1 MIAIDRIQAQL
12 RASAQQNY
20 EAVAAPPF
28 TYFFNPDDASP
39 WSNYAI
45 PDQSVT
51 GDLTAPLAALVDDF
65 RARQRLPRFEFIE
78 EFAPDLAPV
87 LAAHGFVEE
96 MRALLMVCTPAT
108 YQPAPPVTDV
118 TVTELTT
125 AAPLTAIQEFLT
137 VQRRGFSSDEASA
150 VTAED
155 AQGFRQ
161 RFQTTRL
168 FAAYADAQM
177 VSAGCLQPAFY
188 GVTEIAG
195 IATLHAFRRQGIA
208 TLLTGYAAQ
217 VAFAA
222 GLEAVFL
229 TAGSAAAGRVY
240 ERVGFRTV
248 GSGLAYS
255 LPAENP

>member
-20 EAVAAPPF
+20 EAVVAPPF

-45 PDQSVT
+45 PDQPVT
-51 GDLTAPLAALVDDF
+51 GDLTAPLAALIAVF
-65 RARQRLPRFEFIE
+65 RSRQRLPRFEFIE

-108 YQPAPPVTDV
+108 YQPAPPVADV
-118 TVTELTT
+118 TVIELTA

-137 VQRRGFSSDEASA
+137 VQRRGFSNDEASA
-150 VTAED
+150 VTADD

-161 RFQTTRL
+161 RFQTMRL
-168 FAAYADAQM
+168 FAAYADGQM
-177 VSAGCLQPAFY
+177 VSAGCLQPTFH

-208 TLLTGYAAQ
+208 TLLTGYAVQ
-217 VAFAA
+217 VAFVA

-255 LPAENP
+255 LPAEA

>member
-45 PDQSVT
+45 PDQPVT
-51 GDLTAPLAALVDDF
+51 GDLTASLTALIAHF
-65 RARQRLPRFEFIE
+65 QARQRTPRFEFVE
-78 EFAPDLAPV
+78 EFAPDLASA
-87 LAAHGFVEE
+87 LAACGFHEE
-96 MRALLMVCTPAT
+96 LRALLMVCMPDT
-108 YQPAPPVTDV
+108 YQPAPPVTGV
-118 TVTELTT
+118 TVTELTA
-125 AAPLTAIQEFLT
+125 AAPLSAIQEFLT
-137 VQRRGFSSDEASA
+137 VQRRSFGNNDASA

-155 AQGFRQ
+155 AQQFRQ
-161 RFQTTRL
+161 RYQTVRL
-168 FAAYADAQM
+168 FAAYAEAQM
-177 VSAGCLQPAFY
+177 VCVGCLQPAFH

-195 IATLHAFRRQGIA
+195 IATLRSFRRQGIA
-208 TLLTGYAAQ
+208 TLLTDAAAQ
-217 VAFAA
+217 AAFAA

-229 TAGSAAAGRVY
+229 TAGSAEAGRVY
-240 ERVGFRTV
+240 ERVGFRTI

-255 LPAENP
+255 LPQ

>member
-45 PDQSVT
+45 PDQPVT
-51 GDLTAPLAALVDDF
+51 GDLTAPLTALVADF
-65 RARQRLPRFEFIE
+65 RTRQRLPRFEFIE

-118 TVTELTT
+118 TVTELTA

-137 VQRRGFSSDEASA
+137 VQRRGFSRDDASA
-150 VTAED
+150 VTAEE
-155 AQGFRQ
+155 AQQFRQ

-168 FAAYADAQM
+168 FAAYAEEQM
-177 VSAGCLQPAFY
+177 VCAGCLQAAFH

-195 IATLHAFRRQGIA
+195 IATLHAFRRQGVA
-208 TLLTGYAAQ
+208 TLVTGYATQ
-217 VAFAA
+217 IGFAS
-222 GLEAVFL
+222 GLEAIFL

-255 LPAENP
+255 LPAEA

>member
-45 PDQSVT
+45 PDQPVT
-51 GDLTAPLAALVDDF
+51 GDLTAPLTALIADF
-65 RARQRLPRFEFIE
+65 RTRQRLPRFEFIE

-96 MRALLMVCTPAT
+96 MRALLMVCKPAT
-108 YQPAPPVTDV
+108 YQPAPPITDV
-118 TVTELTT
+118 TVTELTA
-125 AAPLTAIQEFLT
+125 AAPLTTIQEFLT
-137 VQRRGFSSDEASA
+137 VQRRGFSSDDASA

-168 FAAYADAQM
+168 LAAYAEEQM
-177 VSAGCLQPAFY
+177 VCAGCLQPAFH

-208 TLLTGYAAQ
+208 TLLMGDAVQA
-217 VAFAA
+217 AFAG

-255 LPAENP
+255 LPAEA

>member
-12 RASAQQNY
+12 RASARQNY

-28 TYFFNPDDASP
+28 TYFFNPDDTSP

-45 PDQSVT
+45 PDQPVT
-51 GDLTAPLAALVDDF
+51 GDLTASLAALVDAF
-65 RARQRLPRFEFIE
+65 RSRQRLPRFEFVE
-78 EFAPDLAPV
+78 EFAPDLAPI
-87 LAAHGFVEE
+87 LTAHGFVEE

-108 YQPAPPVTDV
+108 YQPAPPVIDV

-150 VTAED
+150 VTADD

-161 RFQTTRL
+161 RFQTMRL
-168 FAAYADAQM
+168 FAAYAEEQM
-177 VSAGCLQPAFY
+177 VSAGCLQPVFA

-217 VAFAA
+217 AGFAN

-240 ERVGFRTV
+240 ERVGFRII

-255 LPAENP
+255 LPAEA